1 MVFAGIDVS
10 KAHLDL
16 ALLGPELNRTLRFPN
31 TEEGRKS
38 LLAALLQHRPAWIA
52 LEPSCAYHLPLVTL
66 LAQKGFRVAL
76 VNPYRVA
83 SFRRA
88 AGERNKSDKKD
99 ALLLARYA
107 QVYRDH
113 LKPYTLPEKTLRE
126 LKGLV
131 GYREDLAK
139 RAQAI
144 RNQLEAAA
152 WAGSGRV
159 IPFLQREL
167 AHVRALV
174 EEVEAQIQALLGQI
188 PEAAVLQEL
197 AGVGPQVAAAV
208 LAFLPRAVWG
218 RAKAAASYAGLIPE
232 REESGKTVERTRLS
246 RKGPPILRRK
256 LYMAAMVAVRRDPV
270 MQAFYHRL
278 ISRGKRKKQAL
289 LAVAHKLLRRMMGVL
304 KDFYAAQQSPA
315 VA

>member
-52 LEPSCAYHLPLVTL
+52 LEPSSAYHLPLVTL

-152 WAGSGRV
+152 WAGGGRV

>member
-38 LLAALLQHRPAWIA
+38 LLAALLQQRPAWIA
-52 LEPSCAYHLPLVTL
+52 LEPSSAYPLPLVTL

-76 VNPYRVA
+76 VNPYQVA

-126 LKGLV
+126 LKELV

-167 AHVRALV
+167 AHVQALV

-188 PEAAVLQEL
+188 PEAGVLQEL

-218 RAKAAASYAGLIPE
+218 RAKAAFL
-232 REESGKTVERTRLS
+232 
-246 RKGPPILRRK
+246 KGR
-256 LYMAAMVAVRRDPV
+256 
-270 MQAFYHRL
+270 
-278 ISRGKRKKQAL
+278 SRG
-289 LAVAHKLLRRMMGVL
+289 RRWSGRGFPGRGRPSSGGSCTWRPWWRCGVIRSCGPSIIGSFPGASERS
-304 KDFYAAQQSPA
+304 KPSWP
-315 VA
+315 